1 MGSSPLTFLSLDS
14 AARLICLGGTDAMV
28 VVNVDIVDLLDP
40 RVAAGGEKAAQL
52 GQSTGQA
59 GW

>member
-1 MGSSPLTFLSLDS
+1 V
-14 AARLICLGGTDAMV
+14 V

-52 GQSTGQA
+52 GRFTKQA